1 MDICGDKRNS
11 YSKTDH
17 DATFMRIKK
26 DYMGNDQL
34 LPAYNVQMGI
44 CDGYI
49 AVYGVYQYASDSDCF
64 QPLIEEFKRRYHKYP
79 KYPVAD
85 AGYGNLNNYLY
96 CQEHGME
103 KYMKFPMYEKE
114 TKDKKYRDDPYRA
127 VNFRVNEDRTT
138 GLSKRQRIS
147 FPTDGTG
154 KGQPIWENCRASP
167 VRGLQRLPTSI

>member
-1 MDICGDKRNS
+1 
-11 YSKTDH
+11 
-17 DATFMRIKK
+17 
-26 DYMGNDQL
+26 MGNDQL

-114 TKDKKYRDDPYRA
+114 IKDKKYRDDPY
-127 VNFRVNEDRTT
+127 
-138 GLSKRQRIS
+138 GRQNVGR
-147 FPTDGTG
+147 FD
-154 KGQPIWENCRASP
+154 AYF
-167 VRGLQRLPTSI
+167 